1 MTTHAWMPTSPCGPA
16 CLTGDEPTVG
26 RFRAGLRLLYAL
38 GVLIAG
44 MFVAPLMP
52 VAGGRGRARLVRWF
66 FRSVLRAFSV
76 RLAVFNAGGLEPVPG
91 RGALVV
97 NNHISW
103 LDIVAVN
110 AVQPMRA
117 QAKLEVK
124 SWPVLG
130 WLASAAG
137 TVYVDRERLRA
148 LPAAVAELASV
159 MRAGSQVN
167 VTPEGTS
174 WCGLASGRFYPA
186 AFQAALDG
194 DVPVIPVAFRF
205 RTADGRETTA
215 PAFIGDETL
224 IDSLRR
230 VARLRGL
237 VMEVHV
243 MRPITPGTTTDRRT
257 LAILA
262 EAAINSA
269 LGRVHV
275 PSQSRRLVLNVGV
288 VDQQPRTPANRVH

>member
-1 MTTHAWMPTSPCGPA
+1 MTHAWMPTSPCGPA
-16 CLTGDEPTVG
+16 CLSGDEPTVG
-26 RFRAGLRLLYAL
+26 RFRAGLRLLHGF
-38 GVLIAG
+38 GVLLVGGLA
-44 MFVAPLMP
+44 VALLMP
-52 VAGGRGRARLVRWF
+52 VAGRQGRTRWF
-66 FRSVLRAFSV
+66 FRSVLRAFNV
-76 RLAVFNAGGLEPVPG
+76 RLAVFNADELAPG

-110 AVQPMRA
+110 AVRPMRA
-117 QAKLEVK
+117 LAKVEVR
-124 SWPVLG
+124 SWPLLG

-137 TVYVDRERLRA
+137 TVYVDRERLRL
-148 LPAAVAELASV
+148 LPSAVSELASV

-174 WCGLASGRFYPA
+174 WCGLASGRFHTAP
-186 AFQAALDG
+186 FQAALAG
-194 DVPVIPVAFRF
+194 GVPVIPVAFRF
-205 RTADGRETTA
+205 RMGDGRETTA

-224 IDSLRR
+224 IDSMRR
-230 VARLRGL
+230 VARLRDL

-243 MRPITPGTTTDRRT
+243 LPSIQPGAATDRRT
-257 LAILA
+257 LALLA

-275 PSQSRRLVLNVGV
+275 PSQRRRIMRKI
-288 VDQQPRTPANRVH
+288 DTRAQQPRTTAKGRH

>member
-1 MTTHAWMPTSPCGPA
+1 VLLG
-16 CLTGDEPTVG
+16 
-26 RFRAGLRLLYAL
+26 GLA
-38 GVLIAG
+38 I
-44 MFVAPLMP
+44 APLMP
-52 VAGGRGRARLVRWF
+52 VAGRQGRARLVRWF
-66 FRSVLRAFSV
+66 FRSVLRAFNV
-76 RLAVFNAGGLEPVPG
+76 RLAVFNAGELESG

-110 AVQPMRA
+110 AVRPMRA
-117 QAKLEVK
+117 QAKIEVRT
-124 SWPVLG
+124 WPLLG

-137 TVYVDRERLRA
+137 TVYVDRERLRL

-174 WCGLASGRFYPA
+174 WCGLASGRFRTAP
-186 AFQAALDG
+186 FQAALDG
-194 DVPVIPVAFRF
+194 GVPVIPIAFRF
-205 RTADGRETTA
+205 RMADGRETTA
-215 PAFIGDETL
+215 PAFIGEETL
-224 IDSLRR
+224 IDSMRR
-230 VARLRGL
+230 VARLRDL

-243 MRPITPGTTTDRRT
+243 LRPIQPGTATDRRT

-269 LGRVHV
+269 LGRVRV
-275 PSQSRRLVLNVGV
+275 PNQSRRLVRRI
-288 VDQQPRTPANRVH
+288 DTPAKQPRTTAKGRQ